1 MRLPRTTVIDDGDG
15 PSQLQT
21 LTLLAVR
28 RLPPPPSTAFSEPKG
43 DLRNWRFAGGGER
56 TTVPFQLLNNHIYAE
71 VKVDGKGPFL
81 FIFDTGGQE
90 ILMPATAK
98 ALAQGISG
106 DAAGRGAGEG
116 TVSVGFTRVRSI
128 RIGDL
133 ELGPETV
140 VVEPFET
147 RAVDGVDEGGMIGF
161 GTFRRLVTRIDYGRH
176 TLTFIEPAHFDP
188 RGAGTPIPFAFYNT
202 IPQVEGAFESLE
214 GKFDIDTGSR
224 TSIDIT
230 TPFVRAH
237 DLIARH
243 PKGVLVVDGWG
254 VGGPSRDF
262 VTRGGRLRLGS
273 VTVPSVVAG
282 LSTQRAGAFTDP
294 NYEGNVGAGILKRF
308 VVTFDYG
315 HRIMY
320 LKPIAGPLV
329 DVGTFD
335 RSGMWINEVGDGVE
349 VMSLSVAGPAD
360 RAGLKVGDHIVAI
373 DGERTTQ
380 VSLSDLRR
388 KLRDDP
394 AGTIEHLEVKSG
406 GEERKVALTLRD
418 QI

>member
-1 MRLPRTTVIDDGDG
+1 MTTRFSEWREAGGLKLPGTTVIDDGDG

-21 LTLLAVR
+21 LTLLSAQR
-28 RLPPPPSTAFSEPKG
+28 RPSLSPAAYGPPEG
-43 DLRNWRFAGGGER
+43 NMRNWRFVGKGHSA
-56 TTVPFQLLNNHIYAE
+56 TIPIQLLNNHIYAE

-98 ALAQGISG
+98 ALSHGVTG
-106 DAAGRGAGEG
+106 EAAGHGAGEG

-147 RAVDGVDEGGMIGF
+147 FAIDGVDEGGMIGF
-161 GTFRRLVTRIDYGRH
+161 GTFRRLVTQIDYGRR
-176 TLTFIEPAHFDP
+176 TLTFIDPADFDP
-188 RGAGTPIPFAFYNT
+188 RGAGTPIPFEFYDT
-202 IPQVEGAFESLE
+202 IPQVEGAFEGLK

-230 TPFVRAH
+230 TPFVRSH
-237 DLIARH
+237 DLIERH

-262 VTRGGRLRLGS
+262 VTRGGPLQLGS
-273 VTVPSVVAG
+273 VTTPSIVAG
-282 LSTQRAGAFTDP
+282 LSIQKAGSLSDP
-294 NYEGNVGAGILKRF
+294 NYEGNIGAGILKRF

-315 HRIMY
+315 HRVMY
-320 LKPIAGPLV
+320 LKPIVGPLT
-329 DVGTFD
+329 DVGAFD
-335 RSGMWINEVGDGVE
+335 RSGMWINE
-349 VMSLSVAGPAD
+349 
-360 RAGLKVGDHIVAI
+360 
-373 DGERTTQ
+373 
-380 VSLSDLRR
+380 
-388 KLRDDP
+388 
-394 AGTIEHLEVKSG
+394 
-406 GEERKVALTLRD
+406 
-418 QI
+418 